1 MQKVTRRPIN
11 KYNYDELDRLLMSN
25 DDTTVP
31 PMYKYKTKVNTFK
44 DIYNTFM
51 QHVAIPENNTSKLWN
66 LQKRKRQYTFKLP
79 ELSPM
84 QRAEIA
90 RKKAIAETPN
100 LIALS
105 RAVGNTY
112 SRQNRV
118 LNVFDR
124 LNTRESQTDSRSSI
138 IERKKVAT
146 SMGNY
151 WLKTNFQDP
160 SLIVVTKRSPS
171 DENDLAK
178 ARKLK
183 AESYGNFWSRSN
195 GHFRDSDSRNSRD
208 KSEELLNA
216 VNHSN
221 LKSISTTSTLKTPHK
236 KPKSKGQMQEHLA
249 TVVKTPD
256 DDMKASTSGLNVVE
270 SKQKYTKV
278 ESPPVTV
285 TVSGNVSSLH
295 DLKTPDSTQNN
306 IRFTKDTSSG
316 SDLNTIAE
324 SPDTEDE
331 NDENANPNVK
341 TFRPPTMTKP
351 EFKETRKLLD
361 TIKMQ
366 VNDDDDTSKIV
377 ASVVEDLA
385 KIERLDRLFAER
397 WGPLLPI

>member
-1 MQKVTRRPIN
+1 MQRTSRRPIY

-25 DDTTVP
+25 DDSTVP
-31 PMYKYKTKVNTFK
+31 PMYKYKTKANTFK

-51 QHVAIPENNTSKLWN
+51 QHVAIPENNTSKMWN

-84 QRAEIA
+84 QRAEVA
-90 RKKAIAETPN
+90 RKKAMLEPPN
-100 LIALS
+100 LVALS

-124 LNTRESQTDSRSSI
+124 LNRRESQTDSRSSI
-138 IERKKVAT
+138 IERKKVAN

-178 ARKLK
+178 ERKMK
-183 AESYGNFWSRSN
+183 ADSYGNFWSRSN
-195 GHFRDSDSRNSRD
+195 AHSRDPDSRNRS
-208 KSEELLNA
+208 SEELLNA

-221 LKSISTTSTLKTPHK
+221 MRSASTSSTLRMPQT
-236 KPKSKGQMQEHLA
+236 KPKSKSQMQEHLINL
-249 TVVKTPD
+249 VKTPD
-256 DDMKASTSGLNVVE
+256 DDMQASTSGLSMVE
-270 SKQKYTKV
+270 SKQKYTQV

-295 DLKTPDSTQNN
+295 DLKTPDSTQSN
-306 IRFTKDTSSG
+306 IKFTKDSSSG
-316 SDLNTIAE
+316 SDLNTIVE

-331 NDENANPNVK
+331 NDENVNPNAK
-341 TFRPPTMTKP
+341 TFQPPTMTKP
-351 EFKETRKLLD
+351 DFSETRKLLD
-361 TIKMQ
+361 TIKLQ
-366 VNDDDDTSKIV
+366 VNDDNDTSKIV

-385 KIERLDRLFAER
+385 KIEKLDRLFAER
-397 WGPLLPI
+397 WGPLLPL